1 MSDCVYLFSIQLRN
15 CPFIE
20 MWNFERNIQEIES
33 DQLLPNCQK
42 LTKYFLSFYQ
52 VSVTQKVEINDAPA
66 KSSFD
71 DDDVNFEE
79 AAVEAVDAARQGDD
93 DWAAKGGW
101 EEANNQCAQ
110 PQDDNWASWNED
122 TTTSNAGYD
131 RQTSRESQQQQK
143 VPYLVIL

>member
-1 MSDCVYLFSIQLRN
+1 MSTTKRLGQRLQSNPPPIVLQLH
-15 CPFIE
+15 
-20 MWNFERNIQEIES
+20 
-33 DQLLPNCQK
+33 
-42 LTKYFLSFYQ
+42 
-52 VSVTQKVEINDAPA
+52 
-66 KSSFD
+66 
-71 DDDVNFEE
+71 EE
-79 AAVEAVDAARQGDD
+79 AAVEAVDAAGQGDD